1 MMNPKRM
8 NIIDIII
15 KRAPKNP
22 RLAELEARLR
32 SLEETGLPLPDIADF
47 IESLDLVDR
56 NELESALAGYL
67 PVDYDFTSLIDSLS
81 LVNQEHLDNALANY
95 VSSYVENALEGFA
108 KESALEGFATW
119 TSLNTEVA
127 RLDSKID
134 NLDLSD
140 YATKQE
146 LNDAVDAIDLSGF
159 ATKSQVNTEVQRLE
173 DEIASISL
181 QPSTSKRKDV
191 RFARPGDLVMVDPKT
206 YEYFTLDP
214 SDYDPSVNDVDD
226 NPGCIGVVSFPSNW
240 WKGEGIAGGFMSFIH
255 FSHMGP
261 LKSNGYGQGQSP
273 ELCFRGTRDSLRS
286 LITDSTSRSKC
297 NGLETTVLVQESLAR
312 KNGSGGFFYV
322 DSEEN
327 ITTAANAGCFPAATA
342 AFMQRQGAGFRK
354 GPNTSWYLP
363 SYFELLPLRDAMNPV
378 NDTLSFLYD
387 NTYAGCSI
395 RELGSIM
402 TCTESEQNPG
412 KYVVFSLDGESEQW
426 FDEPCAVIPMARLW

>member
-1 MMNPKRM
+1 MNPKRM

-15 KRAPKNP
+15 RRAPKNP
-22 RLAELEARLR
+22 KLSELEARLR
-32 SLEETGLPLPDIADF
+32 SLEETGIPLPDVAEF

-56 NELESALAGYL
+56 NELESALAGCL
-67 PVDYDFTSLIDSLS
+67 PADYDFASLIESMGLID
-81 LVNQEHLDNALANY
+81 QEQLDNALASY
-95 VSSYVENALEGFA
+95 VSNYVENALA
-108 KESALEGFATW
+108 GFATW
-119 TSLNTEVA
+119 TSLNTEVQ

-134 NLDLSD
+134 N
-140 YATKQE
+140 
-146 LNDAVDAIDLSGF
+146 IDLTGF
-159 ATKSQVNTEVQRLE
+159 ATKDELNERATKSELNAEVARLE
-173 DEIASISL
+173 DAIASISL

-214 SDYDPSVNDVDD
+214 NEYDPSVNDVDD

-286 LITDSTSRSKC
+286 LITDATSRSKC

-354 GPNTSWYLP
+354 GPNTSWYVP
-363 SYFELLPLRDAMNPV
+363 SFFELLPLRDARNPV